1 MNNKAITFLK
11 NFSYTLSSNLI
22 SIIISTMVILIVPK
36 LIGVESY
43 GYWQLYIFYSSYVG
57 FLHFGWND
65 GIYLRYGGR
74 EYQKLNKILFFSQ
87 FWSLVFFQI
96 IIGVIIYSLSTV
108 FNDDSNKLV
117 IIKMTVL
124 CMLLVNVRL
133 MLIYLL
139 QCTNRIK
146 EYANIVLMEK
156 VLYCFFILLF
166 LLVGVRYYQFLI
178 VADLLG
184 KFLSL
189 FYAAYCC
196 REIVFN
202 GFSTV
207 SFSLKET
214 IENIAVGIKLMFA
227 NIASMLTIGIVRF
240 GIERGWDVGTF
251 GKVSLTLSISNLLM
265 LFINAV
271 GIIMF
276 PILKRTNLEKLP
288 QIYLTM
294 KTILMVLLLGLLVMY
309 YPLKVIL
316 IAWLPQYAD
325 SLKFMAL
332 LFPMCVY
339 EGKMALLINT
349 YLKTLRK
356 EKLIL
361 FINLIS
367 VFLSIIFT
375 FLFTILLKNLSLAIV
390 TIVVLLAI
398 RCILAEVL
406 LSKILKIS
414 VKKDV
419 VFEIAM
425 VLIFILTGWLVTS
438 WIGTVL
444 YLVAYG
450 IFVIINRIDIKSSFS
465 HIKILLKNG

>member
-74 EYQKLNKILFFSQ
+74 EYQKLNKTLFFSQ
-87 FWSLVFFQI
+87 FWTLVFFQI
-96 IIGVIIYSLSTV
+96 IIGVIIFSFSAV

-156 VLYCFFILLF
+156 VLYCIFILLF
-166 LLVGVRYYQFLI
+166 LSAGVRLYQFLI
-178 VADLLG
+178 VADLIG

-189 FYAAYCC
+189 VYAAYCC

-202 GFSTV
+202 GFSTFY
-207 SFSLKET
+207 FSLKET
-214 IENIAVGIKLMFA
+214 VENIAVGIKLMFA

-294 KTILMVLLLGLLVMY
+294 KTILMLPLLGLLVMY
-309 YPLKVIL
+309 YPLKIIL

-375 FLFTILLKNLSLAIV
+375 FMFTILLKNLSLAIV

-425 VLIFILTGWLVTS
+425 VLIFILTGWLFTS

-444 YLVAYG
+444 YLVAYV